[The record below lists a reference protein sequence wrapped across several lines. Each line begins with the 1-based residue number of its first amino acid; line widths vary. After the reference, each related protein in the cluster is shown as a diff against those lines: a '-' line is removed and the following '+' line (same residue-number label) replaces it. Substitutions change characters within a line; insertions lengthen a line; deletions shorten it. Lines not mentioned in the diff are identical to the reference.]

1 MCDVCVILYLRSHIS
16 YGVDVEIKGQCLGVG
31 SPLLPYGFQG
41 LNSGSHVVESAFT
54 FRAEPSLL

>member
-31 SPLLPYGFQG
+31 SPKSRASYSLPVQLCAQFKWEG
-41 LNSGSHVVESAFT
+41 LAPG
-54 FRAEPSLL
+54 